1 MACTMYIRNN
11 VYVYVILRLASFV
24 LELTVAVA

>member
-11 VYVYVILRLASFV
+11 VHVYVILRLASFV

>member
-1 MACTMYIRNN
+1 MACTMYI
-11 VYVYVILRLASFV
+11 VHVYVILRLASFV